1 MTLGKGSRVRL
12 IHTDD
17 LYTDLKAGA
26 MGTVTDITEVDLGN
40 GIPCFRQIWVD
51 WDSGSKL
58 ALIDG
63 KDEYAEVKR

>member
-1 MTLGKGSRVRL
+1 MTLAKGSRVRL

-17 LYTDLKAGA
+17 LYTDLKPGA
-26 MGTVTDITEVDLGN
+26 MGTVNDITEVDLDN

-58 ALIDG
+58 ALIEG